1 MSSVCILTDDP
12 EYTRFVTRAARHI
25 DDVNADRRYNVLLGA
40 LPDEEF
46 ARLAPDLTPVIL
58 PRPTELDSPN
68 AEIEFVYFPTS
79 GIASI
84 VALGLNGESVDTT
97 MIGREGMTGLAVFLG
112 TNQMPV
118 RTIVQ
123 VPLTGFRLPA
133 PRLRAELERGGLLVN
148 LLQRY
153 TQVVMVS
160 MAQLILCNR
169 AHRLD
174 QRAAR
179 WLIQVD
185 ERVDETPFDVTQEFL
200 AEMIGVQ
207 RPSLSLAVQ
216 QFKGE
221 GLIAYSRGRVTI
233 ADREGLLA
241 RACGCIG
248 VIHAEE
254 ARLRQTTERY
264 DIGAS

>member
-1 MSSVCILTDDP
+1 MQP
-12 EYTRFVTRAARHI
+12 EAIGARTHAANPLR
-25 DDVNADRRYNVLLGA
+25 NVLLA
-40 LPDEEF
+40 SLPGDEL
-46 ARLAPDLTPVIL
+46 ARVARDLEAVVL
-58 PRPTELDSPN
+58 PRSTELEGHDT
-68 AEIEFVYFPTS
+68 EIEFVYFPTS
-79 GIASI
+79 GVASI
-84 VALGLNGESVDTT
+84 VAIGSEGETVDTT

-118 RTIVQ
+118 QTMVQ

-133 PRLRAELERGGLLVN
+133 SALRAELQRGGRLVN

-179 WLIQVD
+179 WLLQVD
-185 ERVDETPFDVTQEFL
+185 ERVDEAPFDVTQEFL

-207 RPSLSLAVQ
+207 RPSLSLAIQ
-216 QFKGE
+216 QFKAD
-221 GLIAYSRGRVTI
+221 GLITASRGRMKI
-233 ADREGLLA
+233 ADREGLL
-241 RACGCIG
+241 RRSCGCIG
-248 VIHAEE
+248 IIHAEE
-254 ARLRQTTERY
+254 ARLGQTIERY
-264 DIGAS
+264 DITAG